1 MAYLGKGR
9 REDLF
14 VLATELNLKFD
25 KSMTIATLKEDLIIG
40 SENYDEELTKNIHS
54 TIVEDRKARE
64 ENLRIEEQKEKLR
77 IEEQKE
83 KLRIEEQKEKLR
95 IEEQKEKLRIEEREE
110 KLRFEQLRLDEQKR
124 KDEFEL
130 EKLRIQTQSKL
141 GADTSKETQRLNID
155 KKNWVSHLLGL
166 LPTEVSHI
174 IAREPDDKANSYEH
188 VKDLLLKR
196 FKLAPEKFR
205 QLFVTHQKA
214 PERTWI
220 DFYHELNTYF
230 NGWIDGLKIDT
241 FNKLS
246 DLIITDQLKRKTPF
260 EFKEYYLDEWANMN
274 SPVQL
279 AEKLEEFEDFKRTL
293 KQKSSS
299 PFVKKQ
305 EFRFTEKNR
314 RYEAPRKFEY
324 NRKDKKF
331 PASTNYNKNYDKHS
345 NHNASKHAQTKFSK
359 SQKFKEPPKETCTL
373 IVKEG
378 LRTKEI
384 FFGKVNITALIDSGS
399 TVSLL
404 RENTSRRIMDPR
416 KLSKNKMLLTGIGE
430 AQVTTIGSFEHKF
443 KIDDENYSLTWH
455 VVPTDKL
462 KFEAVIGSD
471 LLEQASISFTKEG
484 VKFNKYENHAQL
496 MQISAENL
504 QEELDLRHVENRQIK
519 KELEKLIQDY
529 KPEKTASTDVTM
541 RIILQDEEPVCQ
553 HPRRLAFTERQRKV
567 NKQMKNGSTKALY
580 VRVLQNMQVNRNG
593 KKKDGPSR
601 MCIDY
606 RKLNQKLVKDKFP
619 LPIIEDVLDT
629 LQEAKV
635 YSTLDLRN
643 GFFHVDVDEDCRK
656 YTSFIVPDG
665 QFEFNKVPFGLSTSP
680 GVFQRYVSSIFR
692 DLTRKGIVISYLDDL
707 VIPAKNEQEGLEK
720 FKIIFEVAKKY
731 GLEIKFKKCQF
742 LKKKIEFLGH
752 IVESGTIKPSPT
764 KTLAVRNFPE
774 PTTIKQVQSFLGL
787 TGYFR
792 KYIKDY
798 SKIAKPLS
806 DLTRKENLF
815 VFFGTQ
821 QKEAFEKLKKI
832 MSEGPILH
840 LYKYGRKTELHTDA
854 CKQGYG
860 AILLQE
866 AEDGKLHPVYYM
878 SKRQIQ
884 QKKRQHF
891 KIVTDCS
898 AFQKTMQK
906 KELITRIARWALQL
920 EEFDYEIEHRA
931 GSRMKHVDALSRYP
945 VMMVCNDTLT
955 SKLKNAQEEDDNIQT
970 LKSLLEKQESEEF
983 LSEMVYSTKYL
994 NGRELIVTP
1003 KAMQAELI
1011 KLIHEN
1017 GHFSVGKT
1025 EEIVKQ
1031 EFFIPNFSN
1040 VVKEVIVNCVPCILA
1055 NKKTGKKEG
1064 FLNPI
1069 SKESIP
1075 LSTYHVDFI
1084 GPLPSTNK
1092 SYQHIFTVVDAF
1104 TKFTWLYPIKTVSAE
1119 SAFEKLK
1126 QQQKTFGNPIR
1137 IISDRGS
1144 AFTSKLFNDYCD
1156 EENIQHLQIATG
1168 GPQRNGQ
1175 VERIHQTLIPVLTK
1189 LSLDDSMKWYKYVD
1203 RLQRI
1208 LNSTISRSTK
1218 WTPFELL
1225 VGIKTRNKEDILI
1238 KDLLLEEMA
1247 KELLEQREFLR
1258 NDAKKNIETLQSENR
1273 KTYNRRRK
1281 KASLYKEGD
1290 LVAIQRTQFGAGLKL
1305 RPKFLGPYKVTKVN
1319 SKDRYEVEK
1328 IGQHDGPNSTTTSA
1342 DLMKHFYP

>member
-1 MAYLGKGR
+1 
-9 REDLF
+9 
-14 VLATELNLKFD
+14 
-25 KSMTIATLKEDLIIG
+25 
-40 SENYDEELTKNIHS
+40 
-54 TIVEDRKARE
+54 
-64 ENLRIEEQKEKLR
+64 
-77 IEEQKE
+77 
-83 KLRIEEQKEKLR
+83 
-95 IEEQKEKLRIEEREE
+95 
-110 KLRFEQLRLDEQKR
+110 
-124 KDEFEL
+124 
-130 EKLRIQTQSKL
+130 
-141 GADTSKETQRLNID
+141 
-155 KKNWVSHLLGL
+155 
-166 LPTEVSHI
+166 
-174 IAREPDDKANSYEH
+174 
-188 VKDLLLKR
+188 
-196 FKLAPEKFR
+196 
-205 QLFVTHQKA
+205 
-214 PERTWI
+214 
-220 DFYHELNTYF
+220 
-230 NGWIDGLKIDT
+230 
-241 FNKLS
+241 
-246 DLIITDQLKRKTPF
+246 
-260 EFKEYYLDEWANMN
+260 
-274 SPVQL
+274 
-279 AEKLEEFEDFKRTL
+279 
-293 KQKSSS
+293 
-299 PFVKKQ
+299 
-305 EFRFTEKNR
+305 
-314 RYEAPRKFEY
+314 
-324 NRKDKKF
+324 
-331 PASTNYNKNYDKHS
+331 
-345 NHNASKHAQTKFSK
+345 
-359 SQKFKEPPKETCTL
+359 
-373 IVKEG
+373 
-378 LRTKEI
+378 
-384 FFGKVNITALIDSGS
+384 
-399 TVSLL
+399 
-404 RENTSRRIMDPR
+404 MDPT

-471 LLEQASISFTKEG
+471 LLEQVSISFTKEG

-541 RIILQDEEPVCQ
+541 RIILKDEEPVCQ
-553 HPRRLAFTERQRKV
+553 PPRRLAFTERQEV
-567 NKQMKNGSTKALY
+567 NKQIEEWLNEGIIRPSSAEYASPIVM
-580 VRVLQNMQVNRNG
+580 V
-593 KKKDGPSR
+593 KKKDGSSR

-720 FKIIFEVAKKY
+720 LKIIFEVAKKY
-731 GLEIKFKKCQF
+731 GLESKFKKCQF

-752 IVESGTIKPSPT
+752 IVESGTIKPSPM
-764 KTLAVRNFPE
+764 KTLAVRKFPE

-792 KYIKDY
+792 NISEDY
-798 SKIAKPLS
+798 AK
-806 DLTRKENLF
+806 
-815 VFFGTQ
+815 
-821 QKEAFEKLKKI
+821 
-832 MSEGPILH
+832 
-840 LYKYGRKTELHTDA
+840 
-854 CKQGYG
+854 
-860 AILLQE
+860 
-866 AEDGKLHPVYYM
+866 
-878 SKRQIQ
+878 
-884 QKKRQHF
+884 
-891 KIVTDCS
+891 
-898 AFQKTMQK
+898 K

-983 LSEMVYSTKYL
+983 FERNGILYKYL

-1031 EFFIPNFSN
+1031 EFFIPNLSN
-1040 VVKEVIVNCVPCILA
+1040 VVK
-1055 NKKTGKKEG
+1055 
-1064 FLNPI
+1064 
-1069 SKESIP
+1069 KESIP

-1104 TKFTWLYPIKTVSAE
+1104 TKFTWLYPVKTVSAE
-1119 SAFEKLK
+1119 SALEKLK

-1168 GPQRNGQ
+1168 VPRGNGQ
-1175 VERIHQTLIPVLTK
+1175 VERIHRTLIPVLTK
-1189 LSLDDSMKWYKYVD
+1189 LSLDDSTKWYKYVD

-1225 VGIKTRNKEDILI
+1225 VGIKMRNKEDILI

-1247 KELLEQREFLR
+1247 KELLEQRVFLR
-1258 NDAKKNIETLQSENR
+1258 NDAKKEHRNPT
-1273 KTYNRRRK
+1273 
-1281 KASLYKEGD
+1281 
-1290 LVAIQRTQFGAGLKL
+1290 V
-1305 RPKFLGPYKVTKVN
+1305 
-1319 SKDRYEVEK
+1319 
-1328 IGQHDGPNSTTTSA
+1328 
-1342 DLMKHFYP
+1342 

>member
-1 MAYLGKGR
+1 
-9 REDLF
+9 
-14 VLATELNLKFD
+14 
-25 KSMTIATLKEDLIIG
+25 
-40 SENYDEELTKNIHS
+40 
-54 TIVEDRKARE
+54 
-64 ENLRIEEQKEKLR
+64 
-77 IEEQKE
+77 
-83 KLRIEEQKEKLR
+83 
-95 IEEQKEKLRIEEREE
+95 
-110 KLRFEQLRLDEQKR
+110 
-124 KDEFEL
+124 
-130 EKLRIQTQSKL
+130 
-141 GADTSKETQRLNID
+141 
-155 KKNWVSHLLGL
+155 
-166 LPTEVSHI
+166 
-174 IAREPDDKANSYEH
+174 
-188 VKDLLLKR
+188 
-196 FKLAPEKFR
+196 
-205 QLFVTHQKA
+205 
-214 PERTWI
+214 
-220 DFYHELNTYF
+220 
-230 NGWIDGLKIDT
+230 
-241 FNKLS
+241 
-246 DLIITDQLKRKTPF
+246 
-260 EFKEYYLDEWANMN
+260 
-274 SPVQL
+274 
-279 AEKLEEFEDFKRTL
+279 
-293 KQKSSS
+293 
-299 PFVKKQ
+299 
-305 EFRFTEKNR
+305 
-314 RYEAPRKFEY
+314 
-324 NRKDKKF
+324 
-331 PASTNYNKNYDKHS
+331 
-345 NHNASKHAQTKFSK
+345 
-359 SQKFKEPPKETCTL
+359 
-373 IVKEG
+373 
-378 LRTKEI
+378 
-384 FFGKVNITALIDSGS
+384 
-399 TVSLL
+399 
-404 RENTSRRIMDPR
+404 MDPT

-430 AQVTTIGSFEHKF
+430 AQVTTIGSFEHEF

-455 VVPTDKL
+455 VVPADKL

-471 LLEQASISFTKEG
+471 LLEQASISFTKEE

-496 MQISAENL
+496 MQISDENL

-541 RIILQDEEPVCQ
+541 RIILKDEEPVCQ
-553 HPRRLAFTERQRKV
+553 PPRRLAFTERQE
-567 NKQMKNGSTKALY
+567 
-580 VRVLQNMQVNRNG
+580 
-593 KKKDGPSR
+593 KDGSSR
-601 MCIDY
+601 TCIDY

-619 LPIIEDVLDT
+619 LPLIEDVLDT

-665 QFEFNKVPFGLSTSP
+665 QFQFNKVPFGLSTSP
-680 GVFQRYVSSIFR
+680 GIFQRYVLSIFR

-720 FKIIFEVAKKY
+720 LKIIFEVAKKY

-764 KTLAVRNFPE
+764 KTLDVRNFPE

-806 DLTRKENLF
+806 DLRRKENLF
-815 VFFGTQ
+815 VFGTQ

-854 CKQGYG
+854 YKHGFG
-860 AILLQE
+860 VILLQE
-866 AEDGKLHPVYYM
+866 AEDEKLHPIYYM
-878 SKRQIQ
+878 SKKTNTAEEKYDSYELEHFRRLC
-884 QKKRQHF
+884 KK
-891 KIVTDCS
+891 KD
-898 AFQKTMQK
+898 
-906 KELITRIARWALQL
+906 LITRIARWALQL

-931 GSRMKHVDALSRYP
+931 GKRMKHVDALSRYP

-955 SKLKNAQEEDDNIQT
+955 SKLKKAQEEDDNIQT
-970 LKSLLEKQESEEF
+970 LKSLLEKKESEEF
-983 LSEMVYSTKYL
+983 FERNGMLYKYL

-1031 EFFIPNFSN
+1031 EFFIPNLSN
-1040 VVKEVIVNCVPCILA
+1040 VVKKVIVNCVPCILA

-1092 SYQHIFTVVDAF
+1092 TYQHIFTVVDAF
-1104 TKFTWLYPIKTVSAE
+1104 TKFTWLYPVKTVSAE
-1119 SAFEKLK
+1119 SALEKLK
-1126 QQQKTFGNPIR
+1126 QQQKNFGNPIR
-1137 IISDRGS
+1137 IISDRSS

-1156 EENIQHLQIATG
+1156 EENIQHLQIATDIPRG
-1168 GPQRNGQ
+1168 NGQ
-1175 VERIHQTLIPVLTK
+1175 VERIHRTLIPVLTK
-1189 LSLDDSMKWYKYVD
+1189 LSLDDSTKWYKYVD
-1203 RLQRI
+1203 RLHRI
-1208 LNSTISRSTK
+1208 LNSTICRSTK

-1225 VGIKTRNKEDILI
+1225 VGTKMRNKEDILI

-1247 KELLEQREFLR
+1247 KELLEQHEFLR

-1319 SKDRYEVEK
+1319 SKDRYEVQK
-1328 IGQHDGPNSTTTSA
+1328 VGQHEGQNSTTTSA
-1342 DLMKHFYP
+1342 DLMKHFYA